1 MTKGITNNGIESA
14 DFLGAM
20 DPVAIL
26 STNWWAI
33 ALRGLVGILVGLL
46 AFLMPIPTVTA
57 LVWLFGA
64 YALLDGLFNLVS
76 VLRKRTHRRPWWA
89 LLLSGIAGVG
99 AGVISFIWPGITAI
113 ALVYLIAAWALAT
126 GVLEIVAAVR
136 LRKEIQGEWL
146 LAISGVFSVA
156 LGVLLALF
164 PGPGAV
170 GLVWYFGA
178 YAIVFGVLLVSLG
191 IRLRSRSEET
201 AASKARVAA

>member
-1 MTKGITNNGIESA
+1 LVGPG
-14 DFLGAM
+14 

-33 ALRGLVGILVGLL
+33 ALRGLVGIMVGILAVLL
-46 AFLMPIPTVTA
+46 PIPTVTA
-57 LVWLFGA
+57 LVWIFGA

-76 VLRKRTHRRPWWA
+76 VLRHRTHGRPWGA

-99 AGVISFIWPGITAI
+99 VGVLSFLWPGITAM

-126 GVLEIVAAVR
+126 GVLEIAAAIR
-136 LRKEIQGEWL
+136 LRKAIQGEWR
-146 LAISGVFSVA
+146 LALSGLFSAA

-178 YAIVFGVLLVSLG
+178 YAVVFGVLLLSLG
-191 IRLRSRSEET
+191 FRLRSRYEEM
-201 AASKARVAA
+201 AARTARVAA